1 MENNMKQ
8 DVNQETM
15 ANEETASQSQQ
26 PIEEDVTVI
35 ELSPKASK
43 ALKMTRK
50 VLKVAVPIAG
60 AVVAGLLGFKYG
72 ATKEKKNSLAAAGDY
87 EDTISQLRLQLE
99 DKSITENV
107 SDIPVDGVDNFS
119 ETITETTEF

>member
-50 VLKVAVPIAG
+50 VLKVAVPVAG

-72 ATKEKKNSLAAAGDY
+72 ATKEKKNSLVAAGDY

-107 SDIPVDGVDNFS
+107 SDIPVDGVNNFS